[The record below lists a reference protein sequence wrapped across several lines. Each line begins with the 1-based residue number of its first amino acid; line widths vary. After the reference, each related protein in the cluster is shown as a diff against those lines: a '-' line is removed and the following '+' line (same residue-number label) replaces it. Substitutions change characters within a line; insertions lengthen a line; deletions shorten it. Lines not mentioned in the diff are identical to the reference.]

1 MKVPSNELRAR
12 MDRFL
17 LQMETSEPDWEIAA
31 LFGKLNL
38 YYFTGTMQ
46 DGMLLIPRRGDP
58 IFWVRRSYERA
69 LAESCFPDI
78 RKMNSFR
85 DAAAAMDRIPET
97 VHLEMELVPLALLQ
111 RLKKHLPFSEVKPV
125 DAQVMA
131 VREVKSPYE
140 MGYLR
145 QAGKIHRHVLEDC
158 VPDLLTGGISEAE
171 FGGDL
176 YALMIR
182 EGHQGIVRFGMFGT
196 EMAVGQIGFGES
208 SIYPTSFDGP
218 GGNYGM
224 YPAVPLLGSRERR
237 LTNGDLVFVDVGC
250 GFMGYNTDKTMTYM
264 FGEPLPDEVIEV
276 HHQCVAI
283 QDRMAS
289 LLRPGAVPSEIYATI
304 MDDQDPGFLQNF
316 MGYGGRQVRFLG
328 HSIGL
333 QVDETPVIARGFDR
347 PIQEGMVFALEP
359 KKGVPGVGMVGIENT
374 YLVTPAGGEC
384 LTGESLGLIPVS

>member
-1 MKVPSNELRAR
+1 
-12 MDRFL
+12 MDRKN
-17 LQMETSEPDWEIAA
+17 PDWEIVAI
-31 LFGKLNL
+31 LEKIHL

-46 DGMLLIPRRGDP
+46 DGVLLIPRRGDP

-78 RKMNSFR
+78 RRMNSFR

-125 DAQVMA
+125 DAHVMA

-140 MGYLR
+140 IALIR

-158 VPDLLTGGISEAE
+158 VPDLLAEGISEAE
-171 FGGDL
+171 FGADL
-176 YALMIR
+176 YALMVR

-218 GGNYGM
+218 GGSYGM

-250 GFMGYNTDKTMTYM
+250 GYMGYNTDKTMTYM
-264 FGEPLPDEVIEV
+264 FGRPLPEEVIDV

-283 QDRMAS
+283 QDRMAA
-289 LLRPGAVPSEIYATI
+289 LLRPGAVPSEIYATV
-304 MDDQDPGFLQNF
+304 MDNLDPGFLQNF
-316 MGYGGRQVRFLG
+316 MGYGERQARFLG

-333 QVDETPVIARGFDR
+333 QVDETPVMARGFDR
-347 PIQEGMVFALEP
+347 PIEEGMVFALEP
-359 KKGVPGVGMVGIENT
+359 KKGVPGIGMVGIENS

-384 LTGESLGLIPVS
+384 LTGESLGLIPVF

>member
-1 MKVPSNELRAR
+1 MKVPSHELRAR

-17 LQMETSEPDWEIAA
+17 LQMETTEPGWEIAA
-31 LFGKLNL
+31 FFGKLNL

-58 IFWVRRSYERA
+58 VFWVRRSYERA

-85 DAAAAMDRIPET
+85 DAAAAMGQIPET

-140 MGYLR
+140 IGYLR

-158 VPDLLTGGISEAE
+158 VPDLLTEGISEAE

-176 YALMIR
+176 YALMVR
-182 EGHQGIVRFGMFGT
+182 EGHQGIVRFGMFNT

-218 GGNYGM
+218 GGSYGM

-237 LTNGDLVFVDVGC
+237 LTSGDLVFVDVGC
-250 GFMGYNTDKTMTYM
+250 GFGGYNTDKTMTYM
-264 FGEPLPDEVIEV
+264 FGEPLPDDVIEV
-276 HHQCVAI
+276 HHRCVAI

-289 LLRPGAVPSEIYATI
+289 LLRPGAVPSEIYTTV
-304 MDDQDPGFLQNF
+304 MDDLDPGFLQNF
-316 MGYGGRQVRFLG
+316 MGYDGRQVRFLG

-384 LTGESLGLIPVS
+384 LTGESLGLIPVF